1 MSPEVQT
8 LMSGFRVQGL
18 GFRSLRVPCS
28 THFTI
33 YFIVIIGNI
42 TYSLGFLMAL
52 TANSLP
58 QLCQQAFSGPTM
70 PFFYLCS
77 FVREAHVEPR
87 VTPAHSFSGQSI
99 LLRKYELVLIWMVEK
114 GATRSYI

>member
-18 GFRSLRVPCS
+18 GFRSLRVRCS

-52 TANSLP
+52 TANSPP
-58 QLCQQAFSGPTM
+58 QLCQEALFRPHNVFFIFAVLSAKRISNHELHPPIAFLGRAFCFESM
-70 PFFYLCS
+70 NLC
-77 FVREAHVEPR
+77 
-87 VTPAHSFSGQSI
+87 
-99 LLRKYELVLIWMVEK
+99 
-114 GATRSYI
+114 